1 MKRLGIDPRCIQGSG
16 PSGRILETDVL
27 HHPPASSAIAG
38 QVRELSPRRRA
49 IARSTAAARAEVP
62 HFHLR
67 CEIDAGR
74 LVEARRQLLDVA
86 VGAVRPSL
94 TDFLLRALALALRD
108 CPFANIIWNNGEFLV
123 LAAPVVGLVVSLAD
137 GLLIPTIGEAD
148 RLDWPGLAGH
158 RAALVT
164 AARSGRLDGA
174 ATQPSATSLNNLG
187 HSCVDELTPI
197 LTPPQSTMLAVGR
210 LASRPFIV
218 DGQLCARP
226 TLRLTLAVDH
236 RVLDG
241 EPAARFLGRIVHHLE
256 RPALQGARAEGVIPA
271 PGV

>member
-1 MKRLGIDPRCIQGSG
+1 MARLGIDPLCVQGSG
-16 PSGRILETDVL
+16 PRGRILEADVL
-27 HHPPASSAIAG
+27 HHPHAPSAIAG
-38 QVRELSPRRRA
+38 QVREPSRRRRA
-49 IARSTAAARAEVP
+49 IARSTVAAWAAVP

-74 LVEARRQLLDVA
+74 LVEARQQILEVA
-86 VGAVRPSL
+86 AGTVRPSY

-108 CPFANIIWNNGEFLV
+108 CPFANLIWHNGGLLV
-123 LAAPVVGLVVSLAD
+123 LPAPVVGLVVSLDD

-148 RLDWPGLAGH
+148 RLDWPGLAGR

-164 AARSGRLDGA
+164 AARSGRLDAGT
-174 ATQPSATSLNNLG
+174 TQPSATSLNNLG
-187 HSCVDELTPI
+187 QTCVDELTPI

-210 LASRPFIV
+210 LAARPFIV
-218 DGQLCARP
+218 DGRLCARP

-241 EPAARFLGRIVHHLE
+241 ELAARFLGRIVHHLE
-256 RPALQGARAEGVIPA
+256 RPLLPGAQVAAVTPA
-271 PGV
+271 PEA